1 MEFELKEQIT
11 GNIIDDAILRVVDD
25 IDYHRN
31 PDDRYMGS
39 FKHLPVPFVDSTY
52 ELHESMCNDK
62 KIGILVDNDADGFTA
77 SSLLYRFITNDLKTL
92 YLFHIL
98 FS

>member
-31 PDDRYMGS
+31 PDDRYMTGVTDIPL
-39 FKHLPVPFVDSTY
+39 FLKAVRLLY
-52 ELHESMCNDK
+52 
-62 KIGILVDNDADGFTA
+62 DNLLDADKNENIA
-77 SSLLYRFITNDLKTL
+77 IVVD
-92 YLFHIL
+92 
-98 FS
+98 

>member
-31 PDDRYMGS
+31 PDDIFF
-39 FKHLPVPFVDSTY
+39 FKQKTAY
-52 ELHESMCNDK
+52 EM
-62 KIGILVDNDADGFTA
+62 
-77 SSLLYRFITNDLKTL
+77 
-92 YLFHIL
+92 
-98 FS
+98 